1 MSPAFGGAQTSVTK
15 RIARNRAPKRYRV
28 LRGVTM
34 RPAADG
40 NRLFLLVG
48 WRGRLAALTALG
60 GWFGR
65 GFQSLA
71 GLRVENCQM
80 TTPAKAVDA
89 TTSPNLPPRGLRV
102 RSGFAG
108 NSLSSKRGSDMFLA
122 LSGKAAIGGH

>member
-48 WRGRLAALTALG
+48 WRGRKKDLLKELEEALNTVQTVQYPSNVELVRKYYDKIDPAL
-60 GWFGR
+60 
-65 GFQSLA
+65 
-71 GLRVENCQM
+71 
-80 TTPAKAVDA
+80 
-89 TTSPNLPPRGLRV
+89 
-102 RSGFAG
+102 
-108 NSLSSKRGSDMFLA
+108 
-122 LSGKAAIGGH
+122 